1 MVNNISNI
9 IEQAPVGIITFS
21 VDGKIDLVN
30 QNFEKFGILYQ
41 LEIPSLLGTNI
52 FETDIFPSA
61 SLTEE
66 LRELKEGFSFEK
78 EIREVRTND
87 GGRITLIVKGA
98 PLYQEEKLSGGI
110 LLIEDIKILTDLSD
124 PT

>member
-1 MVNNISNI
+1 MEINISSI

-21 VDGKIDLVN
+21 LDGKIDLVN

-41 LEIPSLLGTNI
+41 LETSSLLGTNI

-66 LRELKEGFSFEK
+66 LKELKEAFRLRRG
-78 EIREVRTND
+78 
-87 GGRITLIVKGA
+87 
-98 PLYQEEKLSGGI
+98 
-110 LLIEDIKILTDLSD
+110 
-124 PT
+124 